1 MTKPI
6 LDVVVQEKGK
16 DHQDQL
22 LMSVKHVLINHG
34 YRNRVNEFVARA
46 TMGNYENLVNVCSQW
61 VVIER
66 NSKKS
71 KSKSAKSV

>member
-22 LMSVKHVLINHG
+22 LMSVKHILINHG
-34 YRNRVNEFVARA
+34 YRNRVNEFIARA

-61 VVIER
+61 VVVER
-66 NSKKS
+66 T
-71 KSKSAKSV
+71 KSKSAKKKSV